1 MTIQRSCANCQYNFG
16 GFCTAKG
23 FGQAVESDDSSCE
36 LWEISEEFLADV
48 LDTAPWYLKKPYK
61 NAKLSLTD
69 FLAKVDQDAKG
80 LAVDIELYDAI
91 EEIYGMTQQE
101 LAAVL
106 GVSSDVVGY
115 AKAHGTVARRIPHFS
130 ACLCIP
136 QEYFKSFST
145 AQLPQLQECFR
156 EYQKQNEKPE
166 FLD

>member
-1 MTIQRSCANCQYNFG
+1 MTIQRTCAHCRHNFG

-48 LDTAPWYLKKPYK
+48 LDAAPWYLKKPYK
-61 NAKLSLTD
+61 NGKLTEMN
-69 FLAKVDQDAKG
+69 FLDKVEQDAKG

-130 ACLCIP
+130 QCLCIP
-136 QEYFKSFST
+136 AAFFKTFST
-145 AQLPQLQECFR
+145 AQLPQLKECFS
-156 EYQKQNEKPE
+156 EYEKKKEKPE
-166 FLD
+166 FL